1 VQVNNTEVVNRDN
14 RPNVSQRVGLRTFF
28 INDGAYVDPYEIS
41 SVQLFARSVTL
52 SPKTVLDADQLVS
65 VTPLMAFAASG
76 SLGLGSPTVHCTET
90 SPTAA
95 PCNLAANGFDP
106 AGYNPAIT
114 ASGIYRVGV
123 GEYVVVLDQTLS
135 LSGWDYTTS
144 TQVAASSLSL
154 VNNYV
159 DLWTVKL
166 DSASKYQVI
175 TNQFALN
182 EDTFFAFTEPLLL
195 TSSNKL
201 MNKHVRYGEKI
212 DLKVSTEITVQN
224 KNIPESVQNI
234 FKDSAVTTATVAIK
248 KVNQDPT
255 FDGPFTVI
263 GGGVM
268 QITGDNTLMY
278 NWDVAASITAAATSI
293 GFGSKTGTYSVQ
305 VTYTLLKETVI
316 SPPFYLTVS

>member
-1 VQVNNTEVVNRDN
+1 MQVNNTEVVNRDN

-76 SLGLGSPTVHCTET
+76 ANPDGSLVHCTKPIGGT
-90 SPTAA
+90 GACADAFKPWY
-95 PCNLAANGFDP
+95 DP
-106 AGYNPAIT
+106 GVT
-114 ASGIYRVGV
+114 ASGIYRLGL
-123 GEYVVVLDQTLS
+123 GEYVVVLDQTLA

-144 TQVAASSLSL
+144 TQVAASSLSS
-154 VNNYV
+154 VDNYV

-166 DSASKYQVI
+166 NSASKYQVI

-212 DLKVSTEITVQN
+212 DLKVSTEITIQN
-224 KNIPESVQNI
+224 KNIPQSVQNI

-278 NWDVAASITAAATSI
+278 NWDVATSITSAATNK

-305 VTYTLLKETVI
+305 VTYTLLKETII